1 MSLHRRWSTPAA
13 ALILAAVSFAGPF
26 GCASDPRRGYSF
38 SSTFRSDVS
47 TIALPIF
54 GNTTFSH
61 DPELALT
68 DALAK
73 EIHRS
78 TPWRVTASDSAD
90 TTLTGTITGSELKK
104 LSRQSDTGLVLE
116 QAVELTVSFE
126 WKRNRSGE
134 VLVSRRNFR
143 ASDQFTPSRG
153 AQERLDLGE
162 RAAIERLARDIVTEL
177 RSSW

>member
-1 MSLHRRWSTPAA
+1 VNPTLRRSL
-13 ALILAAVSFAGPF
+13 LAASLTLSPTLIPTLI
-26 GCASDPRRGYSF
+26 GCSSDPHKGYSLT
-38 SSTFRSDVS
+38 STFRSDVK
-47 TIALPIF
+47 TVALPIF

-61 DPELALT
+61 DLELTLT

-78 TPWRVTASDSAD
+78 TPWRVTAADRAD
-90 TTLTGTITGSELKK
+90 TTLSGTITRADLKK

-116 QAVELTVSFE
+116 QAVEVTVSFE
-126 WKRNRSGE
+126 WKRNRTGE

-153 AQERLDLGE
+153 SQERLDLGE
-162 RAAIERLARDIVTEL
+162 RAALERLARDIVSEL